1 MTTDLELNP
10 GQTRRLVLGRV
21 FRQPEDG
28 WTVHRLATTL
38 GLPTAAVARA
48 LDELARAG
56 LVARIDDEYMPG
68 ITLD

>member
-10 GQTRRLVLGRV
+10 GETRRLVLGTV

-28 WTVHRLATTL
+28 WSVRRLSTTL
-38 GLPTAAVARA
+38 GLPTAAVTRA
-48 LDELARAG
+48 LGELAQAG
-56 LVARIDDEYMPG
+56 LVARIDDEYVPG